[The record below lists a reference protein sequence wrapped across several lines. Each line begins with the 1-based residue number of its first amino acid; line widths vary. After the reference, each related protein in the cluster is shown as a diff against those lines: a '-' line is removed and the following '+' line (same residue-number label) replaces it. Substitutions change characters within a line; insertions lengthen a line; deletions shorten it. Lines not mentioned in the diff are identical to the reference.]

1 MNMISTIRR
10 GCDRAIDALRMEFGA
25 VLAERIVEAEAVDF
39 LWDARVRERYLG
51 YEIGCG
57 VDGDEASRELSRM
70 AVLSVLDGHWYV
82 ALCLVNGEGAAIEL
96 LSKRRFECR
105 GEAEYGLLRVR

>member
-1 MNMISTIRR
+1 
-10 GCDRAIDALRMEFGA
+10 
-25 VLAERIVEAEAVDF
+25 
-39 LWDARVRERYLG
+39 
-51 YEIGCG
+51 
-57 VDGDEASRELSRM
+57 M